1 MASRK
6 KDYHRILGVS
16 AKATLEDIKKAFR
29 KLALEFHPDRNKSPE
44 ANDRFKEISEAYA
57 ILSGKEKEPQSID
70 TQNPRGGYGQGMRGR
85 GNGMRRHMSAD
96 EEWAIGVLRR
106 WQEMEEDRNNNM
118 YR

>member
-1 MASRK
+1 MATKK

-16 AKATLEDIKKAFR
+16 AKATLEDIRRAFR

-44 ANDRFKEISEAYA
+44 AGDRFKEISEAYA
-57 ILSGKEKEPQSID
+57 ILSGKEKEPQNIE
-70 TQNPRGGYGQGMRGR
+70 TGNPRRGTGYGMRGR
-85 GNGMRRHMSAD
+85 QNGMRRYMSPD

-106 WQEMEEDRNNNM
+106 WQEMEEERNNNM